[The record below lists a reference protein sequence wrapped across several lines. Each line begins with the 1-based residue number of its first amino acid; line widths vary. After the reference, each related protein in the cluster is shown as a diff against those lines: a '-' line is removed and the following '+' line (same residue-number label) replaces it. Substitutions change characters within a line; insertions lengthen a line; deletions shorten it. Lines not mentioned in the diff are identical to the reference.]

1 MSAGQDAR
9 PRQRITKRLV
19 DGLGAGDTVW
29 DAELTG
35 FGVRRQRRNASFVLK
50 YSFRGRQRF
59 YTIGRHGL
67 ITVDEARTEARR
79 LLGLAASGVDPAA
92 TRESQAP
99 QAGTLTV
106 ADLCCT
112 YLREGPAYKP
122 DKRPSSWY
130 SDQSN
135 INRHIKPLLG
145 RIEAK
150 ILSETDVVN
159 FVAAITQGVTHCD
172 EKVGFRARAI
182 VKGGRGVAA
191 RTLAVLSAVYNFGI
205 RKGLIDA
212 NPTKNV
218 RPPKGKAPGR
228 FLTKDEWGRLG
239 KALREYGGDA
249 GANIFVDAINLIAL
263 TGCRRCEITQLR
275 WSEVDLEA
283 GLLRLEHSKTGPRAV
298 PLGDQAIRLIAE
310 LKHAAKSDWVFPS
323 SRGTGPIVGIQKV
336 WNDIRTRADLPTVR
350 LHDLRHS
357 FASQAI
363 NGGASLYL
371 TGAILGHRQSSTTQR
386 YAHLQSDPVR
396 FVASTAA
403 ENVAQMLEGDR
414 RQRG

>member
-9 PRQRITKRLV
+9 TRQRITKRLV
-19 DGLGAGDTVW
+19 DGLSAGDTVW

-35 FGVRRQRRNASFVLK
+35 FGVRRQRRNCSFVLK

-59 YTIGRHGL
+59 YTIGRHGV

-92 TRESQAP
+92 TRENQAP

-106 ADLCCT
+106 ADLCSA
-112 YLREGPAYKP
+112 YMKAGPAYKP

-130 SDQSN
+130 TDASN
-135 INRHIKPLLG
+135 INRHIAPLLG
-145 RIEAK
+145 PIDAEA
-150 ILSETDVVN
+150 LCETDVVN
-159 FVAAITQGVTHCD
+159 FVAAITQGVTRCD
-172 EKVGFRARAI
+172 ERVGFRARAI

-239 KALREYGGDA
+239 EALRGVGNDA
-249 GANIFVDAINLIAL
+249 SANVFVDAINLIAL
-263 TGCRRCEITQLR
+263 TGCRRCEITRLR

-336 WNDIRTRADLPTVR
+336 WNDIRTRAGLPAVR

-396 FVASTAA
+396 SVASTAA

>member
-9 PRQRITKRLV
+9 KRQRITKRLV
-19 DGLGAGDTVW
+19 DGLSAGDTVW

-50 YSFRGRQRF
+50 YTIRGRQRF

-92 TRESQAP
+92 IRGSQAP

-106 ADLCCT
+106 ADLCST
-112 YLREGPAYKP
+112 YLTEGPAFKP
-122 DKRPSSWY
+122 NKRPSSWY

-145 RIEAK
+145 PIDAEA
-150 ILSETDVVN
+150 LCETDVVN
-159 FVAAITQGVTHCD
+159 FVAAITQGATHCD

-205 RKGLIDA
+205 RKGLVDA

-218 RPPKGKAPGR
+218 RPPRGKAPGR
-228 FLTKDEWGRLG
+228 FLTKEEWGRLG
-239 KALREYGGDA
+239 QALREFGGDT
-249 GANIFVDAINLIAL
+249 GASVFVDAINLIAL
-263 TGCRRCEITQLR
+263 TGCRRCEVTQLR

-298 PLGDQAIRLIAE
+298 PLGNEAVRLIAE
-310 LKHAAKSDWVFPS
+310 LKRAAKSDWVFPS
-323 SRGTGPIVGIQKV
+323 SRGAGPIVGIQKV
-336 WNDIRTRADLPTVR
+336 WNDIRTRADLPMVR

-396 FVASTAA
+396 SVATTAA
-403 ENVAQMLEGDR
+403 ENVAQMLNR
-414 RQRG
+414 RT